1 MIAQVSG
8 IYDQP
13 ELYQL
18 ACAYRDVPAEVSALL
33 SWCAKHWR
41 GTPSERTQPDGA
53 PGVRSVLELAAGPAE
68 HALALARHGLRATA
82 LDRSP
87 AMCGYAAARAKAA
100 GLELDVAEA
109 DMRDFSIPGHFD
121 LAITMLNSVCHLF
134 TLDDLVAHL
143 TAVAAHQL
151 PGGLYVIE
159 LAHPADY
166 LAPVPRTS
174 SEWTIE
180 EGGVRAEVRWGGHQ
194 DRIDPVSQIT
204 AEHMSITAHGADGS
218 VRTVSDVVPNRFW
231 TATEMTAAIRLAGGY
246 AVAARYGDFDD
257 TTMLEDPAA
266 WRMILVLRRE

>member
-1 MIAQVSG
+1 MIARVSG

-41 GTPSERTQPDGA
+41 GAPPDDGA

-68 HALALARHGLRATA
+68 HALQLARHGLRATA

-87 AMCGYAAARAKAA
+87 AMCAYAAARAESA
-100 GLELDVAEA
+100 GLELGVVEA
-109 DMRDFSIPGHFD
+109 DMRDFSLPDRFD
-121 LAITMLNSVCHLF
+121 LAITMLNSLCHMF
-134 TLDDLVAHL
+134 TLDDMVAHL
-143 TAVAAHQL
+143 TAVAAHQV
-151 PGGLYVIE
+151 PGGLYVVE

-180 EGGVRAEVRWGGHQ
+180 NGGVVAEVRWGGHQ

-204 AEHMSITAHGADGS
+204 AEHMSITARGADGS

-231 TATEMTAAIRLAGGY
+231 TATEITAAIRLAGGY
-246 AVAARYGDFDD
+246 AIAARYGDFDD
-257 TTMLEDPAA
+257 TTMLDDPSA